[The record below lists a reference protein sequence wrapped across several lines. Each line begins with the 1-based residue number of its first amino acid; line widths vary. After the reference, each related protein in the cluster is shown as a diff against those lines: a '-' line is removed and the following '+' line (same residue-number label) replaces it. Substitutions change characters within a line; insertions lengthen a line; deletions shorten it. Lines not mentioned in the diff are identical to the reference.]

1 MRVAIFGAGY
11 AGLGVARR
19 LERSL
24 PDDVEV
30 VVVDESGEHVV
41 RHLLH
46 RGIRYPAELEH
57 VRLPLGTVLDRATIR
72 VARVEALD
80 HTEGVATLDDG
91 ESLPYDLGVVTLG
104 GDPEFYGLEDVAE
117 YATPLHRPADVET
130 IRADFEDVLDDGGRV
145 VVGGG
150 GLTGIQTA
158 GELAALARQR
168 DASETV
174 EVTLLEQSS
183 AVPPGFDDRL
193 QDAVASAL
201 DSAGVTVHTSTAIT
215 DATADAVAVADGEPI
230 PYEQFVW
237 AGGIR
242 GPAAQDGDRRTVTAT
257 LRLGDNAF
265 ALGDAARVVDADGT
279 RVPPTAHAAIRQAGV
294 AATNVT
300 RVVEHRR
307 ENGGFEPRLD
317 RYRHDETGWLVSV
330 GDGAVARVGPTVLT
344 GTAAKAVKTTV
355 GVGYLTSI
363 GAVEDAVAHVQ
374 DAVGGETASGA
385 TLPRYRL
392 TPDRGSSR

>member
-19 LERSL
+19 LERTL
-24 PDDVEV
+24 PDDDDL

-46 RGIRYPAELEH
+46 RGIRYPEELAH
-57 VRLPLGTVLDRATIR
+57 VRLPLGTVLERATIR
-72 VARVEALD
+72 EASVEALD
-80 HTEGVATLDDG
+80 HTAGVATLADG
-91 ESLPYDLGVVTLG
+91 ETLAYDLGVVTLG
-104 GDPEFYGLEDVAE
+104 GEPEFYGLEDVIE
-117 YATPLHRPADVET
+117 HATPLHRPSDVET
-130 IRADFEDVLDDGGRV
+130 IRADFEAVLEDGGRV

-158 GELAALARQR
+158 GELAALARHR

-174 EVTLLEQSS
+174 EVTLLEQSD

-193 QDAVASAL
+193 QTAVGDALEA
-201 DSAGVTVHTSTAIT
+201 AGVVLHPSTTIT
-215 DATADAVAVADGEPI
+215 GATADAVAVADGEPI

-237 AGGIR
+237 AGGIQ
-242 GPAAQDGDRRTVTAT
+242 GPVAQAGDRPTVPAT
-257 LRLGDNAF
+257 LRLSENAF
-265 ALGDAARVVDADGT
+265 ALGDAAQVVDADGT

-300 RVVEHRR
+300 RVIEYRR
-307 ENGGFEPRLD
+307 ENGGFAPRLE

-330 GDGAVARVGPTVLT
+330 GDDAVAKVGPTLLR
-344 GTAAKAVKTTV
+344 GDAAKAVKTTV
-355 GVGYLTSI
+355 GAGYLSSI
-363 GAVEDAVAHVQ
+363 GAFGDAGAHLRETVFGQ
-374 DAVGGETASGA
+374 SPDA
-385 TLPRYRL
+385 
-392 TPDRGSSR
+392 